1 MKHSGQRSVRKA
13 PLLTLLAV
21 LLSACGSGDA
31 PQRWQAYTAQG
42 TYSATLSDDARYA
55 VIGSMQH
62 GGSLWDVGK
71 DARLFDWNHK
81 QGEYTSIVAS
91 DFSPDGG
98 YAATASSQDLVLWQ
112 VGNGQPVW
120 FWSAPA
126 EILDLAL
133 APLGDY
139 ALLGLANHEA
149 VYFDIKNGGIR
160 QRLRHPARVRS
171 VALDRAAT
179 LALTGSDD
187 YRVRLWDLAS
197 AQVKHELSFDNTV
210 DTVALS
216 ADGSRAFSAAS
227 LDRALIWDTQ
237 SGKVLH
243 TLSGAEPFWQRRV
256 SYLAARFSNDGR
268 QLLTGSAAGSIQLW
282 DVASGRQLR
291 HWQAHK
297 RDAYGPVSTGI
308 DSVAFGPAGTWY
320 AISSNGLLNVLK

>member
-1 MKHSGQRSVRKA
+1 MRKTALLALLA
-13 PLLTLLAV
+13 PL

-31 PQRWQAYTAQG
+31 PQSWHAYTAQG
-42 TYSATLSDDARYA
+42 SYSATLSGDGHYA
-55 VIGSMQH
+55 IIGSMQH
-62 GGSLWDVGK
+62 GGSLWDVTK
-71 DARLFDWNHK
+71 HERLFDWNHQ
-81 QGEYTSIVAS
+81 QGAYTSIVAS
-91 DFSPDGG
+91 AFSPDGA

-112 VGNGQPVW
+112 VGNGQPIW

-126 EILDLAL
+126 EILGIAL

-171 VALDRAAT
+171 VALDRSGT

-187 YRVRLWDLAS
+187 YRVRLWDVAS
-197 AQVKHELSFDNTV
+197 AQLRHEIEFGNTV

-216 ADGSRAFSAAS
+216 PDGARAFSSAS
-227 LDRALIWDTQ
+227 LDRAVIWDTQ
-237 SGKVLH
+237 SGQVLQ
-243 TLSGAEPFWQRRV
+243 TLSGDELLWTRRV
-256 SYLAARFSNDGR
+256 SYLAARFSNDGK
-268 QLLTGSAAGSIQLW
+268 QLLTGSAAGSVQLW
-282 DVASGRQLR
+282 DVASGRQVR

-297 RDAYGPVSTGI
+297 REAYGPVATGI
-308 DSVAFGPAGTWY
+308 YSVAFGPAGTYY